1 MSKPRYDWWPS
12 AIRAVINYP
21 RRKMEYEELHS
32 QSLVAE
38 MSGMPSG
45 TSVSRSTENIA
56 LREMAPMKQKEYDAV
71 TRAIEITRLLPDG
84 EKRMALITQMYWKGK
99 KLRIADVVYSVGIGE
114 ATGRRW
120 HARFILTVGEC
131 LEYLI
136 EA

>member
-21 RRKMEYEELHS
+21 KRKTEYEELHS

-84 EKRMALITQMYWKGK
+84 EKRLDLVSRMYWKGR
-99 KLRIADVVYSVGIGE
+99 KLRIDDVVHPVGIAE

-120 HARFILTVGEC
+120 HARFIRTVGEC
-131 LEYLI
+131 IGYLV
-136 EA
+136 EG